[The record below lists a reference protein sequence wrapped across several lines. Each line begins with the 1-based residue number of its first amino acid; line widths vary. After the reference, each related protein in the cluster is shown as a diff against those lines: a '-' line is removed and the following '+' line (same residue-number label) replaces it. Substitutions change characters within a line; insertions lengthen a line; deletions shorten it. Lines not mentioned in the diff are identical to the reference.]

1 MVVNPQA
8 DYLRRSSENKFINFK
23 LDLMMYD
30 ILCRY
35 VLQSPKMVRMEHL
48 VNLKNLISIINPNT
62 YENDPD
68 IIKRINFIT
77 KGLEA
82 RLDNNLNDTDVILQY
97 INGGLTFKVDF
108 LDYDHLY
115 LSQSEISYIHGLVT
129 ETLQYAFMYKRVDQ
143 MQDIITRFKTSDYT
157 TRGSIVREYESV
169 IDSTKNDFRKVK
181 TTDNSVD
188 MLFSLRDENF
198 IPAITNTY
206 NLITSPSRRLITGM
220 QGLNEML
227 AGGFESGRV
236 YMLLGTSGVGKS
248 ITLLNII
255 NQIKKYNPRYET
267 KDPTKRPCIVLL
279 TMENTVVETITRLF
293 DLVIEG
299 SRGMANYS
307 LDEVITKLRTEGE
320 LFVND
325 SSPIDIV
332 IRFKPNRS
340 INTSYLYSL
349 DDKLSDMGY
358 EMICLVQDH
367 VKRIRSTDNIQD
379 LRIELGEIVNEFK
392 TFAAEK
398 EIPVITDSHLNRE
411 ATRMIEDAARR
422 GGQDL
427 GKLLGA
433 SNIGESMLMIDNLD
447 CGICLTKDYD
457 KDLNLYMCFN
467 RIKMRDFQ
475 GNSSQRNYICQ
486 PFAPGSTIRLIEDI
500 GALPQFKESLHTA
513 PEMKNNTLVKVS
525 GASTMTGGLD
535 SVIERETKEDIEL
548 NAFAKRSGYNLVEQD
563 EEEEELEVIHPIRF
577 FKDKSQDIMQMVSQ
591 MTIPQPMFED
601 PVMDLIKHPIS
612 FIQKQ

>member
-1 MVVNPQA
+1 MVINPQTN
-8 DYLRRSSENKFINFK
+8 YSRSNNTGNYIKFK
-23 LDLMMYD
+23 LDLMTYD
-30 ILCRY
+30 NLCRY
-35 VLQSPKMVRMEHL
+35 VLQSGKMVRMEHL
-48 VNLKNLISIINPNT
+48 VNLRNLMYIIDPST

-68 IIKRINFIT
+68 IVKRINFIV
-77 KGLEA
+77 KALEA
-82 RLDNNLNDTDVILQY
+82 RLDNNLNDMNVILQY
-97 INGGLTFKVDF
+97 INGGLTFKIDF

-115 LSQSEISYIHGLVT
+115 LSQSEISFLHALVT
-129 ETLQYAFMYKRVDQ
+129 ETLQFSFMYKRVDQ
-143 MQDIITRFKTSDYT
+143 MQDIITRFKTSDYS
-157 TRGSIVREYESV
+157 TRGNIVKEFESV

-181 TTDNSVD
+181 TVDNSTD

-236 YMLLGTSGVGKS
+236 YMFLGTSGVGKS

-255 NQIKKYNPRYET
+255 YQIKKYNSKYET
-267 KDPTKRPCIVLL
+267 KDPTKKPCIVLL

-299 SRGMANYS
+299 SRGMSNYS
-307 LDEVITKLRTEGE
+307 LEEVIQKLRTEGE

-340 INTSYLYSL
+340 INTSYLYTL

-367 VKRIRSTDNIQD
+367 VKRIRSTDTIQD

-411 ATRMIEDAARR
+411 ATRILEDAARR

-457 KDLNLYMCFN
+457 KDLNLYMCMN

-475 GNSSQRNYICQ
+475 GNSSQRSYICQ
-486 PFAPGSTIRLIEDI
+486 PFAPGSTIRLIEDF

-513 PEMKNNTLVKVS
+513 PEMKTNGSIKIS
-525 GASTMTGGLD
+525 GASTITGGLD
-535 SVIERETKEDIEL
+535 AVIDRKEDDDEL
-548 NAFAKRSGYNLVEQD
+548 NTFAKRTTYNLVQYD
-563 EEEEELEVIHPIRF
+563 EDEIIHPIYF
-577 FKDKSQDIMQMVSQ
+577 AEDKTNTIMQMISQ
-591 MTIPQPMFED
+591 MNQQLIVSD
-601 PVMDLIKHPIS
+601 NNIVMQDEIKHPIS
-612 FIQKQ
+612 FKTE

>member
-1 MVVNPQA
+1 MVINPQA
-8 DYLRRSSENKFINFK
+8 NYNSRSNNTSNYIKFK
-23 LDLMMYD
+23 LDLMTYD
-30 ILCRY
+30 NLCRY
-35 VLQSPKMVRMEHL
+35 VLQSGKMVRMEHL
-48 VNLKNLISIINPNT
+48 INLRNLIYLIDPST

-68 IIKRINFIT
+68 IVRRINFIV
-77 KGLEA
+77 KALEA
-82 RLDNNLNDTDVILQY
+82 RLDNNLNDMNVILQY

-108 LDYDHLY
+108 LDYDNLY
-115 LSQSEISYIHGLVT
+115 LSQSEISFIHNLVT
-129 ETLQYAFMYKRVDQ
+129 ETLQFSFMYKRIDQ
-143 MQDIITRFKTSDYT
+143 MQDIITRFKTSDYS
-157 TRGSIVREYESV
+157 TRGNIVREFESV
-169 IDSTKNDFRKVK
+169 IDSTKNDFRRVK
-181 TTDNSVD
+181 TTDNSTD

-255 NQIKKYNPRYET
+255 YQIKKYNSRYDT
-267 KDPTKRPCIVLL
+267 KDPTKKPCIVLL

-307 LDEVITKLRTEGE
+307 LDEVINKLRTEGE

-411 ATRMIEDAARR
+411 ATKMIEDAARR

-486 PFAPGSTIRLIEDI
+486 PFAPGSTIRLIEDL
-500 GALPQFKESLHTA
+500 GALPQFKESLHSA
-513 PEMKNNTLVKVS
+513 PELKTNTSIKIS
-525 GASTMTGGLD
+525 GASTITGGLD
-535 SVIERETKEDIEL
+535 SVIDKKDSDDEL
-548 NAFAKRSGYNLVEQD
+548 NTFAKRTTYNLVQYD
-563 EEEEELEVIHPIRF
+563 EDEIVQPIKF
-577 FKDKSQDIMQMVSQ
+577 YEDNTKSIMQMISQINQQLVVSEKNE
-591 MTIPQPMFED
+591 M
-601 PVMDLIKHPIS
+601 VKHPIS
-612 FIQKQ
+612 FISNNTT